1 MNVQYLELGRQ
12 STNLLPIDDQVNPQA
27 WLRMSLRNGS
37 ITWVT
42 ISPKGRVHIK
52 SLGDAGHLP
61 AELLTTH

>member
-1 MNVQYLELGRQ
+1 MGQIIKI
-12 STNLLPIDDQVNPQA
+12 LLMPDQVNPQA

-37 ITWVT
+37 LTWVT

-61 AELLTTH
+61 AELLTTR

>member
-1 MNVQYLELGRQ
+1 MH
-12 STNLLPIDDQVNPQA
+12 DQVNPQA

-37 ITWVT
+37 LTWVT

-61 AELLTTH
+61 AELLTTR

>member
-1 MNVQYLELGRQ
+1 MVNYHKELIEV
-12 STNLLPIDDQVNPQA
+12 LFFHHHYQVNPQA

-42 ISPKGRVHIK
+42 ISPKGRVHVK
-52 SLGDAGHLP
+52 SIGDAGHLP